1 MQGLSVYNDD
11 MQLQIDSDYID
22 VSLQHKKRLGVES
35 SAYVDSDFITAF
47 GIDDGGTILPIK
59 YSGQGDLY
67 VFNSSPAIPTESGF
81 GLELY
86 GADGSVYFSSK
97 NKSIKVIDLVSISK
111 SQLGPSFSW
120 SKSYQNKVAL
130 LPMSIPIR
138 LSMGAQQIVY
148 FYSVAFN
155 RNGNSVAA
163 NWALYANRP
172 YHSGEDDMLYLSKA
186 SNLEFLVIDVTGY

>member
-35 SAYVDSDFITAF
+35 SAYVDGDFITAF
-47 GIDDGGTILPIK
+47 GIDNGGTILPIK
-59 YSGQGDLY
+59 FSGQGDLY
-67 VFNSSPAIPTESGF
+67 VFDSSPGNPSKSGF

-86 GADGSVYFSSK
+86 GADGSVFFSSK

-111 SQLGPSFSW
+111 SQLDAGFSW
-120 SKSYQNKVAL
+120 SKSYQNKIAII
-130 LPMSIPIR
+130 PMSIPIR

-148 FYSVAFN
+148 FYSMAFN
-155 RNGNSVAA
+155 RNGSSITA
-163 NWALYANRP
+163 NWSLYANRP
-172 YHSGEDDMLYLSKA
+172 YSPREDDMLYLSKA
-186 SNLEFLVIDVTGY
+186 SDLEFLVIDVTNY